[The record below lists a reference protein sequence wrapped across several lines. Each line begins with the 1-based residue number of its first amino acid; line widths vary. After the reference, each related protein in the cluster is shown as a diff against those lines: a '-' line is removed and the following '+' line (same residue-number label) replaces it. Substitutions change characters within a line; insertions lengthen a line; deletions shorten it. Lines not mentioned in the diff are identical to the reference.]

1 MCTAINL
8 EGKYFGR
15 TLDYERSFGERI
27 LITPR
32 DNILLGEAKNR
43 YAMVG
48 VGVLDGGVPLYFDG
62 MNEWG
67 LAAAALNFEGCAV
80 YHRTE
85 GAKAE
90 ISSGAL
96 VSFLL
101 SFCRNTDEVKGAM
114 ANLCIS
120 NEGSA
125 PLHWMVADRRGTVV
139 IESVADGL
147 RVYDNPVGV
156 LTNSPGLDFHLT
168 RLSEYSHL
176 RAETGENT
184 LTKTALRAYS
194 RGMGAM
200 GLPGDFSSSSRFV
213 RGVFLKEKTQIS
225 DGRAVGNVGAEYAEI
240 IRFFHIADGVSVPRG
255 CVLTDEGRAVSTLYT
270 SLCDLANLTYCFT
283 TYDNREI
290 RGIKLTDKEMQSKRI
305 IEFPLYSEGK
315 IEILN

>member
-8 EGKYFGR
+8 DGKYFGR
-15 TLDYERSFGERI
+15 TLDYERSFGERV

-32 DNILLGEAKNR
+32 EHSAFGEAKNR
-43 YAMVG
+43 YAIIG
-48 VGVLDGGVPLYFDG
+48 VGVVDGGVPLYFDG
-62 MNEWG
+62 VNEWG
-67 LAAAALNFEGCAV
+67 LAAAALNFEKCAV

-120 NEGSA
+120 NEGSS
-125 PLHWMVADRRGTVV
+125 PLHWAVADRRGSLV
-139 IESVADGL
+139 IEYVAEGL
-147 RVYDNPVGV
+147 RVCDNPVGV
-156 LTNSPGLDFHLT
+156 LTNSPGFDFHLT

-176 RAETGENT
+176 RADPSENT
-184 LTKTALRAYS
+184 LTKAALKSYS
-194 RGMGAM
+194 RGMGSM

-213 RGVFLKEKTQIS
+213 RGVFLKEKTLTK
-225 DGRAVGNVGAEYAEI
+225 DVRAVGNVGAKYAEI

-255 CVLTDEGRAVSTLYT
+255 CVITDEGRAVSTLYT
-270 SLCDLANLTYCFT
+270 SLCDLADLSYYFT

-290 RGIKLTDKEMQSKRI
+290 RGVKLTDKEMQGRRI
-305 IEFPLYSEGK
+305 IEFPLYSEGR
-315 IEILN
+315 IEVLN